1 MDSLAKLTNNR
12 NAKLTRGDFAMET
25 AAIEKKV
32 DRRVLRTRR
41 AIMEAFEKLLGER
54 GLEGITV
61 SAIAREADIDR
72 KTFYLHYKSVN
83 DLVSFKTEES
93 LERIALALEERGED
107 APPIERVHIV
117 LMEVNAILLENIDAY
132 CQIAASLSVNQAL
145 VRFEASVLSVLAKRD
160 VDQSLIDNQQIR
172 MQLQF
177 YIAGAMS
184 LYSTWLRSDRS
195 TPIETVSQ
203 TIEDAISASVFPTIA
218 LFQQTV

>member
-93 LERIALALEERGED
+93 LERIAFALEEHGED

>member
-93 LERIALALEERGED
+93 LERIALALEEHGED